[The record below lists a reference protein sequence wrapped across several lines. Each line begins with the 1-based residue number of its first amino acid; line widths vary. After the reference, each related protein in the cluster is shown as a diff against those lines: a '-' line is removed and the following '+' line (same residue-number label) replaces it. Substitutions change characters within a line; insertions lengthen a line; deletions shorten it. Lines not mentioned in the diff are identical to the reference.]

1 MHSPLI
7 AKNRQTFKA
16 AAVIQKQKWDALFKH
31 TSCECKL
38 YSELIRF
45 QC

>member
-1 MHSPLI
+1 M
-7 AKNRQTFKA
+7 AD
-16 AAVIQKQKWDALFKH
+16 KQKWDALFKH
-31 TSCECKL
+31 TSCEYEL